1 MRRVNNLLAVLV
13 LVAIVNGCAAA
24 LNPEEDADRSPLH
37 HAAKEA
43 LARSWR
49 IMLQQRSLDA
59 GLVWNLQQ
67 VLRMQPDPEMQP
79 YLEDAV
85 EKLAGT
91 SYERLV
97 NPEAPRA
104 RLPEDIGSGAMR
116 LSNYL
121 KAPLGEPRERAIE
134 WIAEYVEQPGH
145 GYTLTHQFLALEW
158 ARQTGLELP
167 DALLEMQRELLRL
180 IEAEQGGAQLF
191 SDIYAERTGLLL
203 MYGSPPSEAVERWI
217 QVIVDRQLDDGMW
230 DASRGGAAG
239 RGSKHATGWCMVALA
254 AFLDNY

>member
-1 MRRVNNLLAVLV
+1 MSGVNTILSAVVLAAMVL
-13 LVAIVNGCAAA
+13 GCATP
-24 LNPEEDADRSPLH
+24 LNLEAERVRSPLH
-37 HAAKEA
+37 HAAEEA
-43 LARSWR
+43 LTHSWQV
-49 IMLQQRSLDA
+49 MVQQRSLDA

-67 VLRMQPDPEMQP
+67 VLRMRPDQELQPFMD
-79 YLEDAV
+79 DAV
-85 EKLAGT
+85 GKLAGT

-104 RLPEDIGSGAMR
+104 QLPEDPGSGAAR

-134 WIAEYVEQPGH
+134 WIAEYVEEPGY
-145 GYTLTHQFLALEW
+145 GYTLTHQLLVLQW

-167 DALLEMQRELLRL
+167 DFLIELQPELLRL
-180 IEAEQGGAQLF
+180 IEEEQNGAPVF

-203 MYGSPPSEAVERWI
+203 MYGSPPSERAEGWVRI
-217 QVIVDRQLDDGMW
+217 IVDRQLDDGMW
-230 DASRGGAAG
+230 DASRGGVAG

-254 AFLDNY
+254 AYLDNY